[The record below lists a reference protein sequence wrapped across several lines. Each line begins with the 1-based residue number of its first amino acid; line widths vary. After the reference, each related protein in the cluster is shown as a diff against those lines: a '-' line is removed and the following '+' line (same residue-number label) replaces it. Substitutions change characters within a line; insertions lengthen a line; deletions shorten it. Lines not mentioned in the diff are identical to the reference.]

1 MPPAPSTSRLG
12 AGDLLAISFGTS
24 VVMWFLGYV
33 SRVLPWSLPGWAVAG
48 LLLACLVVGGFAA
61 GRTTDR
67 GWAGGAAIGL
77 IASLVNLMVLGSL
90 VGGARPNE
98 LLPSA
103 AWWLPGSLLA
113 GAVLGLIGAAVGA
126 ARSGRPL
133 RPINW
138 TGALAAVAVA
148 ATFLLIV
155 AGGLVT
161 SHEAGLA
168 VVDWPN
174 SYGYNIFLYP
184 LSRMTGGIY
193 YEHAHRLAGSLVGL
207 TTLVLAIHLQ
217 RVERRAWIKRL
228 AWVALAAV
236 IVQGVLGG
244 LRVTGH
250 LTLAATP
257 DAVAPNIALAVVH
270 GTLAQL
276 FFCLVVALAA
286 FTSTGWL
293 VAPAPRLD
301 VRAAVDR
308 AFTTLLVPV
317 LIVQLVLGAVQR
329 HLSQMLMVHIAFAMV
344 VVILA
349 IAVAVRATGLYG
361 GEPVLHRLGRATIWL
376 VSIQVTLGVL
386 AFAAVSS
393 RVPGAA
399 PANYEVLTA
408 TAHQANG
415 ALLLG
420 VAVLLLVWHRR
431 LLEPGN

>member
-12 AGDLLAISFGTS
+12 AGDLLTVSFGTS
-24 VVMWFLGYV
+24 VVMWFLGYL
-33 SRVLPWSLPGWAVAG
+33 SRALPWAPPSWVVAPV
-48 LLLACLVVGGFAA
+48 LLACLLAGGYAA
-61 GRTTDR
+61 GRLADR
-67 GWAGGAAIGL
+67 GAAGGALAGL
-77 IASLVNLMVLGSL
+77 IASLINLMVLGSL
-90 VGGARPNE
+90 VGGSRPNE

-103 AWWLPGSLLA
+103 AWWLPGSLAA
-113 GAVLGLIGAAVGA
+113 GAALGLVGA
-126 ARSGRPL
+126 LAAGARRSRAARPV
-133 RPINW
+133 NW
-138 TGALAAVAVA
+138 TGALGGVTVA
-148 ATFLLIV
+148 ATFLLII

-217 RVERRAWIKRL
+217 RVERRTWVKRMAW
-228 AWVALAAV
+228 AALVVV

-250 LTLAATP
+250 LTLSTDP
-257 DAVAPNIALAVVH
+257 TAVAPNIVLAVVH

-286 FTSTGWL
+286 FTSTAWL
-293 VAPAPRLD
+293 VAPAPRED

-317 LIVQLVLGAVQR
+317 LLAQLVLGAVQR

-349 IAVAVRATGLYG
+349 MAAAVRAGSLYG
-361 GEPVLHRLGRATIWL
+361 DEPVLRRLGRATIWL

-386 AFAAVSS
+386 AFAAVST
-393 RVPGAA
+393 REPGAVPDA
-399 PANYEVLTA
+399 FEVLAA

-420 VAVLLLVWHRR
+420 VAVLLLVWQRR
-431 LLEPGN
+431 LLVPER

>member
-12 AGDLLAISFGTS
+12 AGDLLAVSFGTS
-24 VVMWFLGYV
+24 VVMWFLGYL
-33 SRVLPWSLPGWAVAG
+33 SRVLPWAPPAWVVAA
-48 LLLACLVVGGFAA
+48 LLLACLLAGGFAA
-61 GRTTDR
+61 GRLTDR
-67 GWAGGAAIGL
+67 GATGGALAGL
-77 IASLVNLMVLGSL
+77 VASLVNLMVLGSL
-90 VGGARPNE
+90 VGGSRPNE

-113 GAVLGLIGAAVGA
+113 GAALGWLGALAAGSRGA
-126 ARSGRPL
+126 SRL
-133 RPINW
+133 RPVNW
-138 TGALAAVAVA
+138 TGALAAVAAA

-174 SYGYNIFLYP
+174 SYGYNLFLYP

-217 RVERRAWIKRL
+217 RVERRAWVKL
-228 AWVALAAV
+228 LGWAALAAV

-250 LTLAATP
+250 FTLATSP
-257 DAVAPNIALAVVH
+257 DAVAPNIVLAVVH

-276 FFCLVVALAA
+276 FFCLVIALAA

-293 VAPAPRLD
+293 VAPTPRED
-301 VRAAVDR
+301 ARAAVDR

-349 IAVAVRATGLYG
+349 MAVAVRATSLYG
-361 GEPVLHRLGRATIWL
+361 REPVLRRLGRATIWL

-386 AFAAVSS
+386 AFAAVST
-393 RVPGAA
+393 REPGAA
-399 PANYEVLTA
+399 PDTLEVLAA

-420 VAVLLLVWHRR
+420 VAMLLLVWQRR
-431 LLEPGN
+431 LLAPER

>member
-12 AGDLLAISFGTS
+12 AGDLLAVSFGTC
-24 VVMWFLGYV
+24 VVMWCLGYL
-33 SRVLPWSLPGWAVAG
+33 SRVLPWAPPGWAVAP
-48 LLLACLVVGGFAA
+48 LLLACLLAGGYAA
-61 GRTTDR
+61 GRLTDR
-67 GWAGGAAIGL
+67 GAGGGAIVGL
-77 IASLVNLMVLGSL
+77 VASLVNLMVLGSL
-90 VGGARPNE
+90 IGGERPNE

-103 AWWLPGSLLA
+103 VWWLPGSLVA
-113 GAVLGLIGAAVGA
+113 GAVLGLLGALA
-126 ARSGRPL
+126 AGSRGVVRQRPV
-133 RPINW
+133 NW
-138 TGALAAVAVA
+138 TGALAAVAVG
-148 ATFLLIV
+148 ATCLLIV
-155 AGGLVT
+155 AGGLGT
-161 SHEAGLA
+161 RHDAGLA

-193 YEHAHRLAGSLVGL
+193 FEHAHRLAGSLVGL

-217 RVERRAWIKRL
+217 RVERRAWVKRL
-228 AWVALAAV
+228 GWTALVVV
-236 IVQGVLGG
+236 IVQGLLGG

-250 LTLAATP
+250 LTLSTDPA
-257 DAVAPNIALAVVH
+257 AVAPNIVLAVVH

-276 FFCLVVALAA
+276 FFCLMVALAA

-293 VAPAPRLD
+293 VAPAPRED

-349 IAVAVRATGLYG
+349 MAAAVRAGSLYG
-361 GEPVLHRLGRATIWL
+361 DEPILRRLGRATIWL

-386 AFAAVSS
+386 AFAAVST
-393 RVPGAA
+393 RAPGAA
-399 PANYEVLTA
+399 PDAFEVLAA

-420 VAVLLLVWHRR
+420 AAVLLLVWNRR
-431 LLEPGN
+431 LLEPER